1 MAINFNSTPYYDDFD
16 PTKNFH
22 RILFKPGY
30 AVQGRELTQSQ
41 TILQNQISEFA
52 SAIYSQNTPVSGGQ
66 VTTNLNCYYIK
77 LNQTNPNGLT
87 VTAANFANQVIT
99 DPTGVVVARVIGT
112 VETTSVGTTVGDP
125 PTLIVS
131 YVSGQQFTDG
141 MTLTTSTLAIP
152 QSATVATSSTSTGPS
167 TGLSSTASIANGVF
181 YIVNGY
187 SVSPTTGQEYS
198 IGNFVNVN
206 PQTIVLDKYDN
217 TPTYRIGLQ
226 INETVYDYVDDS
238 SLLDPAIGSTNFQA
252 PGADRYVITLTLTTL
267 PLTLGN
273 DQGFIELVRIVNG
286 QIQNQVN
293 GTSYSSIDD
302 YFAKRDYETNG
313 DYIVN
318 DFTLTPS
325 ANALGVSSEYDL
337 GISKGIAYVH
347 GYRIES
353 QSGTTL
359 TIPRAQ
365 SINVINNNDVYAS
378 YGNYFVVDT
387 IGGLFDVGQVPQID
401 LHVVAA
407 PSIATGSTNGYNSTK
422 AGTAFIRNL
431 ECVSG
436 TGSNT
441 KSYVYNAFVSDFV
454 GSTLSGTA
462 TNSSTANTIVVT
474 DTAATFSNV
483 ANAYYG
489 ATITT
494 TNSGSAVSDTLVIT
508 NYTVSGTTKTFYTSG
523 FQITPTTSTSFTLSF
538 GTQSVDSL
546 VVPNGSGGYTA
557 NANINIASGKNLGIA
572 TNPTLFNNPGE
583 SELIF
588 PVGYTYVSNVSSST
602 YFTQRV
608 YRSKVLNSPFTL
620 DATDGVGS
628 SSPFRFEG
636 SSTLSGGSAETIF
649 IVTDSASGNVLDFT
663 TSGNTIAI
671 SSDKTTATFTSNTW
685 TGKTVNIIAQVS
697 INNADTSTYVLKSKH
712 LVGGNTAYG
721 SSSMTSIGSTGTS
734 VDLTNAQA
742 LINKA
747 NVASGTKMCI
757 YCTDIKN
764 IVKVYDTGSSAC
776 TASGTVL
783 STLTDIT
790 NFYSLDN
797 GQRDN
802 YYDFGSVSLVPGAP
816 LPSGNILIVFN
827 YYSHTK
833 DTSGDGYFSVQSYA
847 NTGSTFGGVS
857 TAGEAYQQIPVYTAK
872 DGNVYPLR
880 DCLDFRPVR
889 ANPGQSNFSATSYT
903 WEFSN
908 KQAPGTTN
916 ISILLPQN
924 NTNFQSN
931 YGYYLGRQDRLVL
944 TKDKSFQV
952 ISGTPSVS
960 PILPTQPDGT
970 LLLANLLHDPYT
982 GYVPGET
989 PPGVTP
995 NLSINKILHKR
1006 WAKSDITDLETRI
1019 NNLEYYTSLSQLEAA
1034 ASSTQVPDS
1043 LGVTRPN
1050 LGILVD
1056 AFNSYSTADTGNADY
1071 AANINVRKN
1080 QLTPISIVNNYQLQN
1095 PVVLSSLG
1103 TLTETNTYTINTI
1116 NGTNSTVYTLPYTT
1130 ANLAVQQYATGAVSV
1145 NPFAVV
1151 IQQGVAQITPPM
1163 DNWVDNT
1170 QAPPILVTDPSM
1182 QVYQQTNGVN
1192 LTNSGD
1198 FQTIP
1203 GTATTVSSSVSVV
1216 NHGNPAVNSP
1226 FGPVVGYTATTTSTY
1241 ASQIQN
1247 VTGTSYQPVSSTFGQ
1262 NNGYLTNIAVLP
1274 YIRPQQ
1280 LIIQASGLLTN
1291 QNVTTWFDGTQV
1303 DQYMQA
1309 PNTIEVTGVSGTFST
1324 GDIVGFYLSNTFYP
1338 IARVI
1343 SVYNYPNGTQ
1353 SRLYVADLI
1362 TPMNSV
1368 GTTTI
1373 QNGTF
1378 DSNGNYIS
1386 GSSTASGTIGS
1397 GIISI
1402 SMTGEVAGVGG
1413 GYSNTFNSGAT
1424 THLYSIPPVSG
1435 YSSFLNQYGVWG
1447 DANNSTS
1454 FNPVYPGNIPAGT
1467 YTVTVAS
1474 SGTGSV
1480 SFWSTTSPGT
1490 LLATVSAPSNSPSSV
1505 TTQSVTFNS
1514 TVLSIGYAA
1523 TSSGTTQSAFAV
1535 TVTNSSGV
1543 VVFSSLTPPNLS
1555 GQYLNAGTE
1564 VDMYLGGSW
1573 FVGATQLY
1581 LGPQASSETNYYTG
1595 SKITITSKYLN
1606 AVNVAATYVPPP
1618 PQPSPGPNNPYG
1630 CVVATELAKQ
1640 NNGWSK
1646 RDMLRLMSWS
1656 FKELDK
1662 STTGK
1667 ILHRGY
1673 QIVGPNFLLP
1683 IVKKRGTLGARYVK
1697 WSFNEATNMLRGK
1710 KFNPLSVLNTSAWIV
1725 VMAVTG
1731 LFAAIKE
1738 SLYKKLEK

>member
-99 DPTGVVVARVIGT
+99 DPAGVVIARVIGT
-112 VETTSVGTTVGDP
+112 IETTSSGSTVGDP

-131 YVSGQQFTDG
+131 YVSGQHFTDG

-152 QSATVATSSTSTGPS
+152 QSATVATSSDSTGPS
-167 TGLSSTASIANGVF
+167 TGLSSTASVANGVF

-226 INETVYDYVDDS
+226 INETVYDYVTDS

-267 PLTLGN
+267 PLTIGN

-325 ANALGVSSEYDL
+325 ANTLGDTSSYDL

-347 GYRIES
+347 GYRIEA
-353 QSGTTL
+353 QSGSTL

-365 SINVINNNDVYAS
+365 STNVINNNDVFVD

-387 IGGLFDVGQVPQID
+387 VGGLFDVGQVPQID
-401 LHVVAA
+401 LHAVTAA
-407 PSIATGSTNGYNSTK
+407 NIATGSINGYNSTK

-431 ECVSG
+431 QYVSG
-436 TGSNT
+436 SGSTT
-441 KSYVYNAFVSDFV
+441 KSYIYNAYVSDFV
-454 GSTLSGTA
+454 GTTLSGTA

-474 DTAATFSNV
+474 DNAATFSNV

-494 TNSGSAVSDTLVIT
+494 TNAGSAVSDTLVIT
-508 NYTVSGTTKTFYTSG
+508 NYTVSGSTKTFYTSG
-523 FQITPTTSTSFTLSF
+523 FQITPTSNTSFTLSF

-557 NANINIASGKNLGIA
+557 NANINIALGKNLGVA
-572 TNPTLFNNPGE
+572 TNPTLFNNPGA

-588 PVGYTYVSNVSSST
+588 PIGYPYVSNVSSST

-608 YRSKVLNSPFTL
+608 YRSITLNSPYTL
-620 DATDGVGS
+620 DATDGQGS
-628 SSPFRFEG
+628 ASPFRFEG
-636 SSTLSGGSAETIF
+636 SNNSSGM
-649 IVTDSASGNVLDFT
+649 IVIDSSSGNVLDFS
-663 TSGNTIAI
+663 TSGNTITF
-671 SSDKTTATFTSNTW
+671 SSDKTSAKFTSSTW
-685 TGKTVNIIAQVS
+685 NGKSVNIIAQVS
-697 INNADTSTYVLKSKH
+697 INNADTATYVLKSKH
-712 LVGGNTAYG
+712 LVNGNTAYG
-721 SSSMTSIGSTGTS
+721 SSSMTSIGYTGTS
-734 VDLTNAQA
+734 VDINAAQT

-747 NVASGTKMCI
+747 NVASGIKMSL

-764 IVKVYDTGSSAC
+764 IVKVYDTGTSAC

-816 LPSGNILIVFN
+816 LPSGNILVVFN

-833 DTSGDGYFSVQSYA
+833 DTSGDGYFSIQSYA
-847 NTGSTFGGVS
+847 NTGSAYGGVS

-872 DGNVYPLR
+872 DGNVYALR

-889 ANPGQSNFSATSYT
+889 ANPGQTNFSATAYN

-924 NTNFQSN
+924 NTNYQSN

-952 ISGTPSVS
+952 ISGTPSVT

-982 GYVPGET
+982 GYVPGEG

-1116 NGTNSTVYTLPYTT
+1116 NGTNSTVYTLPYT
-1130 ANLAVQQYATGAVSV
+1130 ASNLIVQQYATGAVSV
-1145 NPFAVV
+1145 NPFAVTV
-1151 IQQGVAQITPPM
+1151 QQGVAQLTPPM

-1226 FGPVVGYTATTTSTY
+1226 FGSTVGYTATTTSTY

-1247 VTGTSYQPVSSTFGQ
+1247 VTGNSYQPVSSTFGQ
-1262 NNGYLTNIAVLP
+1262 NNGYLTNIAILP

-1291 QNVTTWFDGTQV
+1291 QNVTTWFDGQQV
-1303 DQYMQA
+1303 DQYMQS
-1309 PNTIEVTGVSGTFST
+1309 PNTIEVSGVSGTFNN
-1324 GDIVGFYLSNTFYP
+1324 GDIVGFYLSNQFYP
-1338 IARVI
+1338 VARVI
-1343 SVYNYPNGTQ
+1343 SIYHYPNGTQ
-1353 SRLYVADLI
+1353 VRLYVADII
-1362 TPMNSV
+1362 TPLNSV

-1373 QNGTF
+1373 QNGFF
-1378 DSNGNYIS
+1378 DANGNYS
-1386 GSSTASGTIGS
+1386 GTTASGTISS
-1397 GIISI
+1397 GIIDI
-1402 SMTGEVAGVGG
+1402 SMSGEVAGVGG
-1413 GYSNTFNSGAT
+1413 GYSNTFNGSAT
-1424 THLYSIPPVSG
+1424 THLYSIPVVQG

-1447 DANNSTS
+1447 DPNNSTA
-1454 FNPVYPGNIPAGT
+1454 FNPVYSVNIPAGT
-1467 YTVTVAS
+1467 YTVQVAS
-1474 SGTGSV
+1474 SGTGTV
-1480 SFWSTTSPGT
+1480 SFWSTSTPGT
-1490 LLATVSAPSNSPSSV
+1490 LLTTVSAPVNTPSSV
-1505 TTQSVTFNS
+1505 TTSSVTFAS
-1514 TVLSIGYAA
+1514 AVLSLGYSA
-1523 TSSGTTQSAFAV
+1523 TSSGSTQSAFALV
-1535 TVTNSSGV
+1535 IKDSSGNV
-1543 VVFSSLTPPNLS
+1543 VYSSITPPGLS

-1564 VDMYLGGSW
+1564 VNMYQGGAW

-1581 LGPQASSETNYYTG
+1581 LGPNASSSTNYYAG
-1595 SKITITSKYLN
+1595 SQITITSKYLN

-1618 PQPSPGPNNPYG
+1618 PQPSPGPNPGCG

-1662 STTGK
+1662 STIGN
-1667 ILHRGY
+1667 ILHKGY
-1673 QIVGPNFLLP
+1673 QVIGPNFLLP
-1683 IVKKRGTLGARYVK
+1683 IVKKRGSTAAKYIK
-1697 WSFNEATNMLRGK
+1697 WSFNQSINMLQGK
-1710 KFNPLSVLNTSAWIV
+1710 KYNKVSIPNSLAWMSI
-1725 VMAVTG
+1725 MIVTG
-1731 LFAAIKE
+1731 LYVVTKE
-1738 SLYKKLEK
+1738 QVKALYEKLEK

>member
-52 SAIYSQNTPVSGGQ
+52 SAIYSQNTPVTGGQ
-66 VTTNLNCYYIK
+66 VTTNLNCYYLK
-77 LNQTNPNGLT
+77 LNQTNPNGLA

-99 DPTGVVVARVIGT
+99 DPTGIVVARVIGT
-112 VETTSVGTTVGDP
+112 IETTSSGTTVGDP

-131 YVSGQQFTDG
+131 YVSGQHFTDG
-141 MTLTTSTLAIP
+141 MTLTTSTLNIP
-152 QSATVATSSTSTGPS
+152 QSATIATSSTSTGSS
-167 TGLSSTASIANGVF
+167 TGLSSTASVANGVF

-187 SVSPTTGQEYS
+187 SVSPTTDQEYS

-217 TPTYRIGLQ
+217 TPSWRIGLE
-226 INETVYDYVDDS
+226 IVETVYDYVNDS

-252 PGADRYVITLTLTTL
+252 PGADRYVISLQLTKL
-267 PLTLGN
+267 PLTIGN
-273 DQGFIELVRIVNG
+273 DQNFIELVRMVNG
-286 QIQNQVN
+286 QIQNQIN

-325 ANALGVSSEYDL
+325 ANASGVSSTYDL

-353 QSGTTL
+353 QSGTKL
-359 TIPRAQ
+359 NIPRAQ
-365 SINVINNNDVYAS
+365 NINVITNNDVYVN
-378 YGNYFVVDT
+378 YGNYLVVDT
-387 IGGLFDVGQVPQID
+387 VGGLFDVGQVPQID
-401 LHVVAA
+401 LHCVTAA
-407 PSIATGSTNGYNSTK
+407 NIATGGITGYTSTK
-422 AGTAFIRNL
+422 AGSAFIRNL
-431 ECVSG
+431 EYVSG
-436 TGSNT
+436 TGSAT
-441 KSYVYNAFVSDFV
+441 KSYIYNAFISDFTA
-454 GSTLSGTA
+454 STLSGTA
-462 TNSSTANTIVVT
+462 TNSSTANSIVIT
-474 DTAATFSNV
+474 DTAGTFSNV

-494 TNSGSAVSDTLVIT
+494 NNSGSAVSDSLMIT

-523 FQITPTTSTSFTLSF
+523 FQITPTASTNFTLSF
-538 GTQSVDSL
+538 GIQSVDAI
-546 VVPNGSGGYTA
+546 VVPNGTGGFTA
-557 NANINIASGKNLGIA
+557 NANINIALGKNLGVA
-572 TNPTLFNNPGE
+572 TNPTLFNNSGQP
-583 SELIF
+583 ELIF
-588 PVGYTYVSNVSSST
+588 PIGYPYVSNVSSSS
-602 YFTQRV
+602 YLTQRV
-608 YRSKVLNSPFTL
+608 YRSKTLNSPYIL
-620 DATDGVGS
+620 DATDGNGS

-636 SSTLSGGSAETIF
+636 ASTLSGGSAETLF
-649 IVTDSASGNVLDFT
+649 IVTDSATGNVLDFT
-663 TSGNTIAI
+663 TSGNTITI
-671 SSDKTTATFTSNTW
+671 SSDKTSATFTSSTW
-685 TGKTVNIIAQVS
+685 NGKSVNIIAQVAV
-697 INNADTSTYVLKSKH
+697 NNADGATTVLKSKH
-712 LVGGNTAYG
+712 LVAGNTAYG
-721 SSSMTSIGSTGTS
+721 SSSMTSVVTGTS
-734 VDLTNAQA
+734 IDISKGQT

-747 NVASGTKMCI
+747 NVASGIKMSL

-764 IVKVYDTGSSAC
+764 IVKVYDTYTSAC

-797 GQRDN
+797 GQRDG

-816 LPSGNILIVFN
+816 LPSGNILVVYNF
-827 YYSHTK
+827 YSHTQ
-833 DTSGDGYFSVQSYA
+833 DTSGDGYFSIQSYA
-847 NTGSTFGGVS
+847 NTGSSFGGVS

-872 DGNVYPLR
+872 DGNLYALR

-889 ANPGQSNFSATSYT
+889 ANPGQSNFSATSYN
-903 WEFSN
+903 WEFST
-908 KQAPGTTN
+908 KAAPGTTN
-916 ISILLPQN
+916 LSILLPQN
-924 NTNFQSN
+924 GSNYLSN
-931 YGYYLGRQDRLVL
+931 YGYYLARQDRLVL

-952 ISGTPSVS
+952 ISGTPSVN

-982 GYVPGET
+982 GYVPGEA

-995 NLSINKILHKR
+995 NLSVNKILHKR

-1034 ASSTQVPDS
+1034 ASATQVPDS

-1056 AFNSYSTADTGNADY
+1056 AFNSYSTADTSNPDY
-1071 AANINVRKN
+1071 AANINMRKN
-1080 QLTPISIVNNYQLQN
+1080 QLTPVSIVNNYQLQN

-1103 TLTETNTYTINTI
+1103 TLTNTNTYAINPI
-1116 NGTNSTVYTLPYTT
+1116 NGTNSVVYTLPYTT
-1130 ANLAVQQYATGAVSV
+1130 ANLIVQQYATGAVSV
-1145 NPFAVV
+1145 NPFGVV
-1151 IQQGVAQITPPM
+1151 LQQGVAQVTPPM

-1203 GTATTVSSSVSVV
+1203 GTATTVSSSVSVF
-1216 NHGNPAVNSP
+1216 NHGNPNVNSP
-1226 FGPVVGYTATTTSTY
+1226 YGPVVGYTATTTQTY
-1241 ASQIQN
+1241 GSQIQN

-1262 NNGYLTNIAVLP
+1262 NNGYLTNIAILP

-1291 QNVTTWFDGTQV
+1291 QNVSTWFDGQQV

-1309 PNTIEVTGVSGTFST
+1309 PNTIEVTGVSGTFNS

-1373 QNGTF
+1373 QNGLF
-1378 DSNGNYIS
+1378 DSNGNYITN
-1386 GSSTASGTIGS
+1386 STTATGTVSS
-1397 GIISI
+1397 GIINI
-1402 SMTGEVAGVGG
+1402 SLTGEVAGVGG
-1413 GYSNTFNSGAT
+1413 GYSNTYNSNT
-1424 THLYSIPPVSG
+1424 TTQLYSIPAVAG

-1447 DANNSTS
+1447 DPNNSTS
-1454 FNPVYPGNIPAGT
+1454 FNPLYPVNIPAGT
-1467 YTVTVAS
+1467 YTVQVAS
-1474 SGTGSV
+1474 SGTGTV
-1480 SFWSTTSPGT
+1480 SFWSTSSPGT
-1490 LLATVSAPSNSPSSV
+1490 LLTSVSCQANSPTTSNTFTVTLSSAA
-1505 TTQSVTFNS
+1505 
-1514 TVLSIGYAA
+1514 LSLGYTA
-1523 TSSGTTQSAFAV
+1523 TSSGTTQSAIAV
-1535 TVTNSSGV
+1535 TVKDSTGS
-1543 VVFSSLTPPNLS
+1543 VVFSSVTPPNLS

-1564 VDMYLGGSW
+1564 THMYLGGSW

-1581 LGPQASSETNYYTG
+1581 LGPQASSNTNYYVG
-1595 SKITITSKYLN
+1595 SSITLTSKYLN
-1606 AVNVAATYVPPP
+1606 AVSVAATYVPPA
-1618 PQPSPGPNNPYG
+1618 PQPSGGSNNDWW
-1630 CVVATELAKQ
+1630 
-1640 NNGWSK
+1640 NW
-1646 RDMLRLMSWS
+1646 W
-1656 FKELDK
+1656 
-1662 STTGK
+1662 
-1667 ILHRGY
+1667 
-1673 QIVGPNFLLP
+1673 
-1683 IVKKRGTLGARYVK
+1683 
-1697 WSFNEATNMLRGK
+1697 
-1710 KFNPLSVLNTSAWIV
+1710 
-1725 VMAVTG
+1725 
-1731 LFAAIKE
+1731 
-1738 SLYKKLEK
+1738 